1 MRRPVTD
8 AERQTLMANPELVM
22 FAPQHQG
29 IHPTVFLLVIPVI
42 TMVILGAL
50 LWFTDMGRTLIDSAP
65 MASCF
70 VFIAVCVLVPW
81 ICLRIKWWYD
91 DAYGCD
97 RELRGYLRHENLT
110 VEVVRIAGVVPERA
124 EVYAEGDEG
133 PFMFGIAGTRNT
145 FVPEVCTKV
154 ALLSTGEIG
163 LAVRPD
169 PRTQSFLS

>member
-1 MRRPVTD
+1 MRRPVTE

-97 RELRGYLRHENLT
+97 RELRRLLT
-110 VEVVRIAGVVPERA
+110 RGLMVERVHITGVVPQRA
-124 EVYAEGDEG
+124 EVYAEADGEQ
-133 PFMFGIAGTRNT
+133 FLIGIASTRNT
-145 FVPEVCTKV
+145 FVPDVGEDV
-154 ALLSTGEIG
+154 AILYADDASML
-163 LAVRPD
+163 VRPD
-169 PRTQSFLS
+169 PRTLSLLM